1 MVHQVVCQGC
11 GKTFTAKRADARFHD
26 TACRARSHRQ
36 RTELL
41 EIHPIKTAFEAVLA
55 FETRVLQAQ
64 QVGQDVGLLQAARR
78 GALLGA
84 LVAIEADLA
93 PWRESDPSGY
103 ESELMVARASAER
116 VTRARREAMA
126 ETSTAESVQDSNTS
140 TETIETLPET
150 STAESVQDSNASTE
164 TIETLPETS
173 TASVQDS
180 NTSTET
186 IETLDTSEPKRA
198 HRSRART
205 TKTLRRTADDL
216 EGLRAGLKAALAAG
230 ISQRMIANEI
240 RASQSQISRF
250 AAGHGLSENARN
262 GLAEWLNK
270 NGY

>member
-84 LVAIEADLA
+84 LAAIEADLA

-103 ESELMVARASAER
+103 ESELMAARASAER
-116 VTRARREAMA
+116 VTRARCEAIA
-126 ETSTAESVQDSNTS
+126 ETLTLPETSTPESVQDSNTS
-140 TETIETLPET
+140 TETNETLPET
-150 STAESVQDSNASTE
+150 ST
-164 TIETLPETS
+164 PE
-173 TASVQDS
+173 SVQDS

-186 IETLDTSEPKRA
+186 NETLDTSEPKRA
-198 HRSRART
+198 HRSRVRT
-205 TKTLRRTADDL
+205 TKTPRRSANDI
-216 EGLRAGLKAALAAG
+216 EGLRAGLKAAIAAG
-230 ISQRMIANEI
+230 LSQRVIALEI
-240 RASQSQISRF
+240 KASQSQISRF
-250 AAGHGLSENARN
+250 AAGQGLSENARN
-262 GLAEWLNK
+262 GLAEWLNEK
-270 NGY
+270 RY